1 MERMVWIV
9 AGLNFAVDLLLLAAI
24 IKQSRQALC
33 IWRTVLAAT
42 VGGACGALCLLP
54 GFHFLG
60 NIFWRMVC
68 LCLMSLLAFGLEVGT
83 VRNGALFS
91 FLWLAMNGIAVGFSR
106 DNIWTLLLWGALLM
120 LLYLM
125 GFGGGNG
132 SMYLPVTIRYGGST
146 VRITALR
153 DTGNFLIDP
162 VSGQGVLIVDPS
174 VAGKLLGLTAN
185 QLADPVGTLA
195 SARYPGLRLIPYRAL
210 GQPGGMLLAMRF
222 ADVVMG
228 QEKGAR
234 VVAFAPNEIGTGG
247 NFEALAGGM
256 A

>member
-1 MERMVWIV
+1 MERMVLWV

-24 IKQSRQALC
+24 FKLAQQPFCL
-33 IWRTVLAAT
+33 WRAVLAAA
-42 VGGACGALCLLP
+42 VGGAYGALCLQP

-60 NIFWRMVC
+60 NMLWRLVC
-68 LCLMSLLAFGLEVGT
+68 LCLMSLLAFGLEAGT
-83 VRNGALFS
+83 IRNGALFS

-106 DNIWTLLLWGALLM
+106 DNVWTLLLWGALLM

-125 GFGGGNG
+125 GFGNG
-132 SMYLPVTIRYGGST
+132 SRYMPVTIRYGGRT

-153 DTGNFLIDP
+153 DTGNLLIDP
-162 VSGQGVLIVDPS
+162 VSGQSVLIVDPS

-185 QLADPVGTLA
+185 QLADPVATLA

-228 QEKGAR
+228 QETGAR
-234 VVAFAPNEIGTGG
+234 VVAFAPNEIGTGSG
-247 NFEALAGGM
+247 FEALAGGM

>member
-1 MERMVWIV
+1 MVLCV

-24 IKQSRQALC
+24 FKLAQRPFYL
-33 IWRTVLAAT
+33 WRAVLAAA
-42 VGGACGALCLLP
+42 VGGAYGALCLLP

-60 NIFWRMVC
+60 NMLWRLVC
-68 LCLMSLLAFGLEVGT
+68 LFLMSLLAFGLEVGT
-83 VRNGALFS
+83 IRNGALFS
-91 FLWLAMNGIAVGFSR
+91 FLWLAMNGIAAGFSR
-106 DNIWTLLLWGALLM
+106 DNVWTLLLWGALLM

-132 SMYLPVTIRYGGST
+132 SMYVPVTIRYGGRT

-153 DTGNFLIDP
+153 DTGNLLIDP
-162 VSGQGVLIVDPS
+162 VSGQSVLIVDPS
-174 VAGKLLGLTAN
+174 VAGKLLGLTAS
-185 QLADPVGTLA
+185 QLADPVATLA

-228 QEKGAR
+228 QETGAR
-234 VVAFAPNEIGTGG
+234 VVAFAPNEIGMGSG
-247 NFEALAGGM
+247 CEALAGGM